1 MSSSN
6 SEAVPP
12 PTRAEALMAVVEEP
26 EPEPE
31 PEVEPEPEPEQ
42 TPEEYAAHLAA
53 EAARRDAWIHG

>member
-1 MSSSN
+1 MSSSK
-6 SEAVPP
+6 SEPEAAPP

-26 EPEPE
+26 EPEVE
-31 PEVEPEPEPEQ
+31 PEVEPEQ

>member
-31 PEVEPEPEPEQ
+31 Q

>member
-31 PEVEPEPEPEQ
+31 PEPEQ